1 MSKTDALKERIANY
15 RELLKAILWT
25 VIAMMSG
32 VATIGYKI
40 LSGSL
45 PAYMIVYG
53 GIGLIVVFL
62 VGLYGIR
69 VWMKME
75 VLAKELSDE

>member
-1 MSKTDALKERIANY
+1 
-15 RELLKAILWT
+15 
-25 VIAMMSG
+25 MMSG